1 MIKIAISV
9 NKCDSG
15 GQKSLI
21 MTYLRNFDPKRIY
34 FDLIVDK
41 DSNSIPFDEVNELGG
56 GIYVIPPY
64 QHILA
69 HLNALRKLLREKHY
83 DALYA
88 LNNTMNLFPL
98 GIAYFNGIKVRVSE
112 SLTMASPLEKKK
124 TMMKNVLKRFSHLFC
139 NYYMANGK
147 DCGIYQFGK
156 KAYEDGTIN
165 IFLTP
170 VDAKKYTFD
179 PILRED
185 TRQKFGWGNM
195 VVYGYIAR
203 FEKQKNPLFLVDI
216 MNEIAQKQDNAH
228 FVIIGAGSM
237 EQQIKNKIAKY
248 GLDEKMSWLGR
259 REDIKQFYNAFDAF
273 LLPSLY
279 EGLPVVG
286 IESQSTGLPVFFSE
300 EITREAGIAELGHF
314 ISLKKSAAEWANI
327 IISETRKAMP
337 LRRGRE
343 KDLMNAG
350 FDAVSEAERLTV
362 FFERA
367 VEEQN
372 KRFKSNNN
380 VFLF

>member
-21 MTYLRNFDPKRIY
+21 MAYLRNFDPKRIH
-34 FDLIVDK
+34 FDLIVDE
-41 DSNSIPFDEVNELGG
+41 DSNSIPFEEVKELGG
-56 GIYVIPPY
+56 GMYVIPPY
-64 QHILA
+64 QHIVA
-69 HLNALRKLLREKHY
+69 HLNALKKLFRKNNY

-98 GIAYFNGIKVRVSE
+98 GVAFFSGIKVRVSE

-124 TMMKNVLKRFSHLFC
+124 TMMKNVLKLFSHLYC

-147 DCGIYQFGK
+147 DCGIYQFGR
-156 KAYEDGTIN
+156 KAYEDGNIN

-179 PILRED
+179 PILREE

-216 MNEIAQKQDNAH
+216 MNEISHKQDNAH

-237 EQQIKNKIAKY
+237 EQQMKNRIAKY

-327 IISETRKAMP
+327 IISETGKAMP
-337 LRRGRE
+337 FRRGRE

-350 FDAVSEAERLTV
+350 FDAVSETERLIV
-362 FFERA
+362 FFEKA

-372 KRFKSNNN
+372 KEY
-380 VFLF
+380 

>member
-21 MTYLRNFDPKRIY
+21 MAYLSNFDPKRIL
-34 FDLIVDK
+34 FDLIVDE
-41 DSNSIPFDEVNELGG
+41 DSNSIPFEEVKELGG
-56 GIYVIPPY
+56 GMYVIPPY
-64 QHILA
+64 QHIVA
-69 HLNALRKLLREKHY
+69 HLNALKKLFRKNNY

-98 GIAYFNGIKVRVSE
+98 GVAYFSGIKVRVSE

-124 TMMKNVLKRFSHLFC
+124 TMMKNVLKRFSHLYC

-147 DCGIYQFGK
+147 DCGIYQFGR
-156 KAYEDGTIN
+156 KAYEDGKIN

-170 VDAKKYTFD
+170 VDAKNYTFD
-179 PILRED
+179 PVLRDE

-195 VVYGYIAR
+195 VIYGYIAR

-216 MNEIAQKQDNAH
+216 MNEISHKQDNAH

-237 EQQIKNKIAKY
+237 EQQMKNRIAKY
-248 GLDEKMSWLGR
+248 GLDEKTSWLGR

-300 EITREAGIAELGHF
+300 EVTREAGIAELGHF
-314 ISLKKSAAEWANI
+314 ISLKKSAEEWANI
-327 IISETRKAMP
+327 IISETGKAMP

-343 KDLMNAG
+343 KDLVNAG
-350 FDAVSEAERLTV
+350 FDAVSETERLTV

-372 KRFKSNNN
+372 KKY
-380 VFLF
+380 